1 MEPKNLDHFKNKLLE
16 MKADL
21 QEESSSTMQEMKV
34 EGSLFPDPNDRAT
47 LENDRGIVL
56 RIRDRERKLLTK
68 VEEALD
74 RVEEG
79 TFGLCERCEEV
90 IGRARL
96 DIRPVTTFCINCKE
110 EMEASENEKKI
121 L

>member
-1 MEPKNLDHFKNKLLE
+1 MEPKDLEYFKDKLLE
-16 MKADL
+16 MKTSL
-21 QEESSSTMQEMKV
+21 QEESSSTMEEMKN
-34 EGSLFPDPNDRAT
+34 ESSLFPDPNDRAS

-68 VEEALD
+68 VEEALARID
-74 RVEEG
+74 DG
-79 TFGLCERCEEV
+79 TFGLCERCEEE

-110 EMEASENEKKI
+110 EMEASEK
-121 L
+121 